1 MSNLDIFHHYGEELE
16 RRLRLATSPMA
27 IKLLKKGEKV
37 TEGAKRPLPDLG
49 HHLSACQGFSMS
61 RRQGIVV
68 AMLKEDMWCP
78 EPVISL
84 GFAEPPQYFLDG
96 HNRFPGSVATL
107 EAGSTWAREF
117 PRLKAGDY
125 AGIVSAPLTS
135 APFEPDVVVIY
146 GNPAQVTQLV
156 LAAEFK
162 DGRDLTC
169 TISGRAACVYA
180 VVPVI
185 QSGKFQV
192 SLPCPGD
199 RQKAAAQDDEIIFSA
214 PKERMA
220 ELMEGLRARDEHMR
234 GQPTAFTLRPEY
246 ALPESYVKIAGMM
259 GMNLEKKK

>member
-1 MSNLDIFHHYGEELE
+1 MSELDIFHHYAEELE

-27 IKLLKKGEKV
+27 IKLLQKGEKI
-37 TEGAKRPLPDLG
+37 TEGAKRPLPDFG

-61 RRQGIVV
+61 RRQGITV

-84 GFAEPPQYFLDG
+84 GFSEPPQYFLDG

-107 EAGSTWAREF
+107 EAGSAWAREF

-125 AGIVSAPLTS
+125 VGIVSAPLTS
-135 APFEPDVVVIY
+135 AAFEPDVVVIY

-180 VVPVI
+180 VVPVL

-192 SLPCPGD
+192 TLPCPGD

-214 PKERMA
+214 PKDRMA

-234 GQPTAFTLRPEY
+234 GQPTPFTLRAEY
-246 ALPESYVKIAGMM
+246 PLPESYVTIADLM
-259 GMNLEKKK
+259 GMNLGKK